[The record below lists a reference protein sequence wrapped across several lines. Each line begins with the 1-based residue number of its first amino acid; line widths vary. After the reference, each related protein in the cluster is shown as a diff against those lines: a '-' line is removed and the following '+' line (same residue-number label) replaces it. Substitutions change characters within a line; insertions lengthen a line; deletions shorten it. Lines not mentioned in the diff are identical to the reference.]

1 MYINESLQLFK
12 MKTSTKK
19 QPMSSPFQTIGVQ
32 NPCLTHYVGPR
43 KMRLNPAQMKRR
55 G

>member
-32 NPCLTHYVGPR
+32 NPCETESGTDEEKR
-43 KMRLNPAQMKRR
+43 IPAWMKR
-55 G
+55 